1 MANMSICKFIQP
13 QFKVHQKRFSKEPK
27 RIFIPFELLLSH
39 SMVNI
44 STVKFPHSI
53 CLSTL
58 KIFIFQIT
66 FCFFF
71 IFKLHNKKREKF
83 SNSHTHSLTL
93 PKVFTSPTSR
103 LVTRTR
109 TVVFGRRGK
118 INGRII
124 RNNLFVLAIL
134 TPSTLRVGGGRLLA
148 VSKSGS
154 QRLNLN

>member
-1 MANMSICKFIQP
+1 MFSICVVHMANMSICKFIQP

-71 IFKLHNKKREKF
+71 FIFKLHNKKREKF
-83 SNSHTHSLTL
+83 SNSHTHSLSL
-93 PKVFTSPTSR
+93 PKSFHVSNKSPCHTHTHR
-103 LVTRTR
+103 C
-109 TVVFGRRGK
+109 
-118 INGRII
+118 
-124 RNNLFVLAIL
+124 
-134 TPSTLRVGGGRLLA
+134 LRQERE
-148 VSKSGS
+148 
-154 QRLNLN
+154 N